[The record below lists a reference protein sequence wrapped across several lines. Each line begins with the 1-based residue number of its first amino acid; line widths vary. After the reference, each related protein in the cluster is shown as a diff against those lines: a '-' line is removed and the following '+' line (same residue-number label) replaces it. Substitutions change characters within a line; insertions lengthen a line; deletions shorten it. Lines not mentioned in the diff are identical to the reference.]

1 MSEMHLNKQDLRM
14 VLVDHLQETKQQQ
27 QPQQQ
32 NKNIEIH
39 RRSIYLPEST
49 LQDLFSTR
57 YDL

>member
-27 QPQQQ
+27 QQQQQ

-39 RRSIYLPEST
+39 RRSIHLPEST

>member
-27 QPQQQ
+27 QQQQQ

-49 LQDLFSTR
+49 LQDLFST
-57 YDL
+57 

>member
-27 QPQQQ
+27 QQQQQ

-49 LQDLFSTR
+49 LQELFSTR

>member
-1 MSEMHLNKQDLRM
+1 MFEMHLNKQDLRM

-27 QPQQQ
+27 QQQQQ